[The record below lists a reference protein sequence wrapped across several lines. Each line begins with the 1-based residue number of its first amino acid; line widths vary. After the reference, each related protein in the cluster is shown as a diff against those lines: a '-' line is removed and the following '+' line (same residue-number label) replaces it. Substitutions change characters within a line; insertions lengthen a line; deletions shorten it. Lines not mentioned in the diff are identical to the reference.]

1 MAARRGVEHPSVCA
15 GRPTAAGVGA
25 GTGAGGRCRGS
36 AGLGPGGLGVGRAL
50 GPGVGAGAG
59 GSAGPVVVLRSARP
73 RSAPDGGRFRPVDG
87 PTANGGRP
95 QPGRLSAD
103 RTVEPPHALRP
114 PAGPGL
120 RHATRGFSGRPAIG
134 LGHHPWP
141 APLASTGAWM
151 LPMRSGRAASAR
163 RRPAAPTRGADPRR
177 RPATPTRDADPRR
190 RPAAPTRGADP
201 RRRPADADPRTPTR
215 GADRDADPRRRGYA
229 RSRRSTLKSSDAR
242 SPDSAALQPS
252 IASAHASRPP
262 GLSSGKGPSSSSSSV
277 P

>member
-1 MAARRGVEHPSVCA
+1 MAARQGLRIPASVPA
-15 GRPTAAGVGA
+15 ARPRP
-25 GTGAGGRCRGS
+25 AGGRRRGR
-36 AGLGPGGLGVGRAL
+36 GR
-50 GPGVGAGAG
+50 GVGAGAG

-163 RRPAAPTRGADPRR
+163 RRPATPTRGADPRRRPAAPTRGADRRHRPAAPTRGADPRR
-177 RPATPTRDADPRR
+177 RPATPTRGADPRR
-190 RPAAPTRGADP
+190 RPAAPTA
-201 RRRPADADPRTPTR
+201 TPTR